1 MDEKRDSFNFYIQGK
16 HLLHFILYVMFCL
29 CFHIFFFPFAFV
41 FFLLFCLLSFVLSS
55 LVLFCCSLSF
65 LSFSFLVHLVYAFVL
80 PPVFV
85 SFLFMFFLMFFGC
98 LFFKFCFLFK
108 FQEILQQTIDELSNK
123 ERYFTLHLLYSYFF
137 QAMLKR
143 RNPLS
148 CTVTVNS

>member
-16 HLLHFILYVMFCL
+16 HLLHFILYVMLCL
-29 CFHIFFFPFAFV
+29 CFHIFFSFR
-41 FFLLFCLLSFVLSS
+41 FCLFSFVLSC

-85 SFLFMFFLMFFGC
+85 SFLFVFFLMFFGC
-98 LFFKFCFLFK
+98 LFFKFCSLFK

-123 ERYFTLHLLYSYFF
+123 ERYFTSHFLNSYFF

-143 RNPLS
+143 KNHLS